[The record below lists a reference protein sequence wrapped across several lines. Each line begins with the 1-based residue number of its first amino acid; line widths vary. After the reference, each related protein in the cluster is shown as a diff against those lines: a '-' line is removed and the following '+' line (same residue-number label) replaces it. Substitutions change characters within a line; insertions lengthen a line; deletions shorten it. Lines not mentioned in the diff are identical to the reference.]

1 MTRRAQADR
10 RRTRRLVL
18 AAASAVVLVGV
29 LLGVA
34 ELRAERAVDP
44 SFAPAARAS
53 TLTAQTRSQERSRA
67 ADRAEVAVLAAERRE
82 HLRTT
87 EAAAHATAVAQAL
100 ADATAQAAAT
110 TAAAEA
116 EAAEAQAAAA
126 QRASAS
132 PATPATPA
140 PSLFITSTPT
150 ADGDGSNGHL
160 PSSVMCL
167 IPWGTDQVGALQY
180 LRCDAAAA
188 LTAMNDAFRAHFGT
202 PVDMDLTYRSYA
214 DQVVIREYYGARA
227 AAPGTSRHGLGTAL
241 DVQEWPDVYG
251 FDTPRYA
258 WLVATGP
265 DFGWSAPASVRAD
278 APFPEYWHFEY
289 SP

>member
-34 ELRAERAVDP
+34 ELRAERAVDT
-44 SFAPAARAS
+44 SFAAAARAS

-87 EAAAHATAVAQAL
+87 EAAAHATAAAQAL
-100 ADATAQAAAT
+100 ADAAAQAAAT
-110 TAAAEA
+110 TAAEAEA
-116 EAAEAQAAAA
+116 EAAEAQ
-126 QRASAS
+126 RAGAS

-214 DQVVIREYYGARA
+214 DQVAIREYYGARA